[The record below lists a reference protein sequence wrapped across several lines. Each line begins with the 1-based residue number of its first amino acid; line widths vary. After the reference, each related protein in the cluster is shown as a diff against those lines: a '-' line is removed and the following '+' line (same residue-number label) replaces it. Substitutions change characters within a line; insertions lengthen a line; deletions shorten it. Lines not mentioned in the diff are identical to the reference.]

1 MALDPLALGRPER
14 ALEVVGD
21 EFDEVLAGQPISQL
35 HIASFGMDDH
45 GHAHLATPRL
55 TRPHPWHVR
64 YAASASAFRT

>member
-1 MALDPLALGRPER
+1 
-14 ALEVVGD
+14 
-21 EFDEVLAGQPISQL
+21 LAGQPISQP